1 MILKKNNVE
10 RIVDDLAQERR
21 LKAQG
26 YCEVGGVD
34 KEAAPD
40 LAPDLDEMSVERLR
54 ELAKQKGLT
63 GAGALTK
70 AELLEELREVD
81 GHDRS

>member
-10 RIVDDLAQERR
+10 RIVDNPVQERR

-26 YCEVGGVD
+26 YHEVGGSD
-34 KEAAPD
+34 KTAAPD
-40 LAPDLDEMSVERLR
+40 PVLDLDEMNVEQLR

-81 GHDRS
+81 GHDGD